1 MPAASLFIIGA
12 GRHGLEVDAY
22 VGDLVRG
29 GAALR
34 FVGYV
39 DERKPP
45 GSAWGSG
52 TVLGGLSE
60 LRAHLDDH
68 PRERFHYI
76 TAVGDN
82 RARRTLVEK
91 LEQVQSDRL
100 TPLSVHHSFT
110 VVGPHVK
117 VGAGTCMAPGS
128 VITTHVTIGQHVI
141 VRREGI
147 DIPRLRPRRLRQRE
161 PWRGHLRQRHSG
173 RRSYVGAGA
182 VVIED
187 ITIGEWSIVGAGASV
202 VRDACRSRVTVA
214 GGVPAPS
221 EASRHLMRR
230 PGLGRSHLGA

>member
-12 GRHGLEVDAY
+12 GRHGLEVGAY

-34 FVGYV
+34 LVGYV

-45 GSAWGSG
+45 GLAWGSG

-68 PRERFHYI
+68 PSERFHYI

-91 LEQVQSDRL
+91 LEQVESDRL
-100 TPLSVHHSFT
+100 TPLSIRHPFT

-141 VRREGI
+141 VNVRVSISHDCVVGDYVNVNPGAVICGNVTLGEG
-147 DIPRLRPRRLRQRE
+147 
-161 PWRGHLRQRHSG
+161 
-173 RRSYVGAGA
+173 SYVGAGA

-202 VRDACRSRVTVA
+202 VRDVPPRVTVA
-214 GGVPAPS
+214 GVPA
-221 EASRHLMRR
+221 RILKHH
-230 PGLGRSHLGA
+230 GT